1 MEGKFN
7 AQNGEKENNINSTNL
22 YVVIRNFGYSHYLG
36 TILTLFVVT
45 FFCFKVV
52 CHCFNSLFQFVFCF
66 LKALFIQL
74 PRLVLL

>member
-1 MEGKFN
+1 MITFVKFLIKYFLMEGKFN

-45 FFCFKVV
+45 FFV
-52 CHCFNSLFQFVFCF
+52 S
-66 LKALFIQL
+66 
-74 PRLVLL
+74 R